1 MPILKEA
8 GKQLIK
14 IYRGEGR
21 RHSELKGKGFGNDK
35 TFGRWFSTKK
45 ETAEDFAKDF
55 QKLDEFPKGSKLKS
69 VDITEED
76 LKIGN
81 KVAKKL
87 APNCVGADCNV
98 ILPKKYLDKIDVE
111 EFKLGGIIKGFP
123 KLTKR
128 GWK

>member
-1 MPILKEA
+1 MPIIKEA
-8 GKQLIK
+8 VKKLTK
-14 IYRGEGR
+14 IYRGEGP
-21 RHSELKGKGFGNDK
+21 SYSDLGKNSAS
-35 TFGRWFSTKK
+35 GRWFSTKK
-45 ETAEDFAKDF
+45 ETAESFAKEF
-55 QKLDEFPKGSKLKS
+55 KRSDEFPKGSKLKS

>member
-81 KVAKKL
+81 KVAKKI

-111 EFKLGGIIKGFP
+111 EFKLGGIIKGYP
-123 KLTKR
+123 KLTKK

>member
-123 KLTKR
+123 KLAKR

>member
-1 MPILKEA
+1 MPVIKEL

-111 EFKLGGIIKGFP
+111 EFKLGGIIKGYP
-123 KLTKR
+123 KLTKK

>member
-1 MPILKEA
+1 MPVIKEL

-69 VDITEED
+69 VYITEEY

>member
-1 MPILKEA
+1 MPVLKEV

-98 ILPKKYLDKIDVE
+98 ILPKKYLDKVDVE
-111 EFKLGGIIKGFP
+111 EFKKGGIIKGFP
-123 KLTKR
+123 KLAKR

>member
-1 MPILKEA
+1 MPVLKEA

-14 IYRGEGR
+14 IYRGEGPKYFER
-21 RHSELKGKGFGNDK
+21 GTGFTSDK
-35 TFGRWFSTKK
+35 TFGRYFSTKK
-45 ETAEDFAKDF
+45 ETAENFAKDF
-55 QKLDEFPKGSKLKS
+55 QKLDEFPKGSKIKS
-69 VDITEED
+69 VDVTEKD

-87 APNCVGADCNV
+87 NPNCMEADCNV

-123 KLTKR
+123 KLTKK

>member
-1 MPILKEA
+1 MPIKQI

-14 IYRGEGR
+14 IYRGEGPK
-21 RHSELKGKGFGNDK
+21 HSELGTGFASDK

-45 ETAEDFAKDF
+45 ETAENFAKDF
-55 QKLDEFPKGSKLKS
+55 QKLDELPKGSKIKS
-69 VDITEED
+69 VDVTEKD
-76 LKIGN
+76 LAIGN

-87 APNCVGADCNV
+87 NPNCSEADCNV

-111 EFKLGGIIKGFP
+111 EFKQGGIIKGFP
-123 KLTKR
+123 KLAKR

>member
-1 MPILKEA
+1 MPVIKEL

-55 QKLDEFPKGSKLKS
+55 Q
-69 VDITEED
+69 
-76 LKIGN
+76 
-81 KVAKKL
+81 
-87 APNCVGADCNV
+87 
-98 ILPKKYLDKIDVE
+98 
-111 EFKLGGIIKGFP
+111 
-123 KLTKR
+123 
-128 GWK
+128 

>member
-1 MPILKEA
+1 MPVLKEA